1 MKIKNLVQAIT
12 KRGGRIAKVVLTK
25 ANEHLPEICTV
36 VGLGSMATAV
46 VTAYKAGPVVKEKL
60 KENPEMSTKE
70 KVKTVASVCWPTA
83 VSFVGGTVCIIYG
96 NRVSRA
102 RYLATVATA
111 AAAKKELVT
120 LQDAIAAQFGP
131 EDIEKLNQ
139 EIADRK
145 VQNNPPEDE
154 FIVKTGR
161 GDVLFYEPYTGRY
174 FRSTKQAIAEAA
186 NRLNDELLKNDMVS
200 MNTWFDSIGLDSCNI
215 GDLVFFSTQDGNA
228 RYDDFKIALRYF
240 ETHNPKT
247 DELCWV
253 LDYINKPLDIGL

>member
-12 KRGGRIAKVVLTK
+12 KRGGRIVKVVLIK

-60 KENPEMSTKE
+60 EENPDMDTKE

-83 VSFVGGTVCIIYG
+83 VSFIGGTVCIVYG

-102 RYLATVATA
+102 RYLATMATA
-111 AAAKKELVT
+111 AAAKKELST
-120 LQDAIAAQFGP
+120 LQEAIAAQFGP

-139 EIADRK
+139 DIAERR
-145 VQNNPPEDE
+145 VANNPPEDE
-154 FIVKTGR
+154 FITNTNKGE
-161 GDVLFYEPYTGRY
+161 VLFYEPYTGRY
-174 FRSTKQAIAEAA
+174 FRSSKAAIAESA
-186 NRLNDELLKNDMVS
+186 NRLNDCLLKNDAVS
-200 MNTWFDSIGLDSCNI
+200 MNAWFEELGLDACHV
-215 GDLVFFSTQDGNA
+215 GDCVFFSTQEGNA

-253 LDYINKPLDIGL
+253 LDYINKPLDIAL